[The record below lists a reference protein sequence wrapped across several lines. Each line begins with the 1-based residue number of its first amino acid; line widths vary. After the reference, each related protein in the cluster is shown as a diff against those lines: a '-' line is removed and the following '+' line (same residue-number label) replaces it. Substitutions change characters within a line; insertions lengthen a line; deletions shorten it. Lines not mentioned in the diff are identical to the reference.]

1 MDLINNDNSNTFNE
15 LLIRII
21 NKILSKRNNHKIN

>member
-21 NKILSKRNNHKIN
+21 NKNLSKRNNHKIN

>member
-15 LLIRII
+15 LLIIII
-21 NKILSKRNNHKIN
+21 NKILSTRNNHKIN

>member
-21 NKILSKRNNHKIN
+21 NKILYIRNNHKIN

>member
-21 NKILSKRNNHKIN
+21 NKILSTRNNNKIN